1 MRSCSGGA
9 PAQRGKP
16 ATAGAANALLAARR
30 GSWHV
35 VYALIGVSV
44 LVWAVLFGTG
54 ITLWWSM
61 SRTVDGRVR
70 ARPGGPRHRAH
81 P

>member
-1 MRSCSGGA
+1 
-9 PAQRGKP
+9 
-16 ATAGAANALLAARR
+16 L
-30 GSWHV
+30 WHV

-61 SRTVDGRVR
+61 SRADARVR
-70 ARPGGPRHRAH
+70 ARPGGPHHRAH